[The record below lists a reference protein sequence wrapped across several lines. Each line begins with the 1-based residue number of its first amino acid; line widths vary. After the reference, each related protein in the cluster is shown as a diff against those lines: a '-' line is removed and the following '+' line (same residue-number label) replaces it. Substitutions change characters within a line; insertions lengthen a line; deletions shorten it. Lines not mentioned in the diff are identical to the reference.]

1 MIKDDFTD
9 TQRSE
14 PVGNLPS
21 KYGGLFASHHNQG
34 QRWSRRVR
42 YFSQGMPGSKANGIH
57 RRANAR
63 CGRISAAAAAVAVRL
78 PGGIQHDGARA
89 GTAGVQGEKE
99 GFQFG
104 LIGCREES

>member
-1 MIKDDFTD
+1 MIQDNFAD

-14 PVGNLPS
+14 PAGNLLS
-21 KYGGLFASHHNQG
+21 EYGGLFASHHNQG
-34 QRWSRRVR
+34 QRRSRRVR
-42 YFSQGMPGSKANGIH
+42 YLSQGMLGSKANGIH

-63 CGRISAAAAAVAVRL
+63 RGRIPAAAAAVAVRL
-78 PGGIQHDGARA
+78 PRCIQHDGARA